1 MRSSVPS
8 QLQSSKSSYTVERG
22 GRSLGIARHWQPV
35 LRMYISPFTTSRTF
49 TVRLLPPRLP
59 GRMSGSTWLH
69 SSSVKSL
76 GYRSLLRSYRA
87 RFSIVHIGNLS
98 TTQAAT
104 LASQTLDPIQQV
116 PEQALRPKA
125 GPRHSPDEVQSL
137 AAWRTSCSP
146 PGNLTRSGLK
156 TPEGVSLHAG
166 WYDLYPAG
174 PTDQDI
180 WARAGGDVS
189 RLKLSGTGRAN
200 WFAAL
205 RVLKLGGGGQNITRQ
220 SLLKAA
226 LNDF

>member
-8 QLQSSKSSYTVERG
+8 QLQSSKESYTVERG

-87 RFSIVHIGNLS
+87 RFSIVHIGDLS

-104 LASQTLDPIQQV
+104 LASQTLDPIQEV
-116 PEQALRPKA
+116 PEQALRKKP
-125 GPRHSPDEVQSL
+125 GHVRQRGGVFRCNWRGHGQ
-137 AAWRTSCSP
+137 AAF
-146 PGNLTRSGLK
+146 GVRSGC
-156 TPEGVSLHAG
+156 SS
-166 WYDLYPAG
+166 
-174 PTDQDI
+174 
-180 WARAGGDVS
+180 ARG
-189 RLKLSGTGRAN
+189 
-200 WFAAL
+200 AA
-205 RVLKLGGGGQNITRQ
+205 
-220 SLLKAA
+220 S
-226 LNDF
+226 

>member
-87 RFSIVHIGNLS
+87 RFSIVHIGDLS
-98 TTQAAT
+98 TTQAAA
-104 LASQTLDPIQQV
+104 LASQTLDPIQEV
-116 PEQALRPKA
+116 PEQALIVPVPYEGREGALALAVLALVLLVVLQRWNRAFSLKSVRFV
-125 GPRHSPDEVQSL
+125 GPLRCWALQVPQRRRGRHTAYLIALLPYSPHTL
-137 AAWRTSCSP
+137 LPHC
-146 PGNLTRSGLK
+146 
-156 TPEGVSLHAG
+156 
-166 WYDLYPAG
+166 
-174 PTDQDI
+174 
-180 WARAGGDVS
+180 
-189 RLKLSGTGRAN
+189 
-200 WFAAL
+200 
-205 RVLKLGGGGQNITRQ
+205 RQ
-220 SLLKAA
+220 A
-226 LNDF
+226 

>member
-87 RFSIVHIGNLS
+87 RFSIVHIGDLS
-98 TTQAAT
+98 TTQAVT
-104 LASQTLDPIQQV
+104 LEPQTLDPVQYV
-116 PEQALRPKA
+116 PEQALRMINRNQTGRRPRFPRRSNRHRGSA
-125 GPRHSPDEVQSL
+125 GTENRRRSP
-137 AAWRTSCSP
+137 SP
-146 PGNLTRSGLK
+146 TG
-156 TPEGVSLHAG
+156 
-166 WYDLYPAG
+166 PAG
-174 PTDQDI
+174 DE
-180 WARAGGDVS
+180 S
-189 RLKLSGTGRAN
+189 
-200 WFAAL
+200 
-205 RVLKLGGGGQNITRQ
+205 
-220 SLLKAA
+220 
-226 LNDF
+226 

>member
-8 QLQSSKSSYTVERG
+8 QLQSPKYSYPAERG

-87 RFSIVHIGNLS
+87 RFSIVHIGDLS

-104 LASQTLDPIQQV
+104 LASQTLDPIQEV
-116 PEQALRPKA
+116 PEQALSTTASRAGMVRRPA
-125 GPRHSPDEVQSL
+125 EVGC
-137 AAWRTSCSP
+137 ATRTSLEALGQGHGEP
-146 PGNLTRSGLK
+146 PA
-156 TPEGVSLHAG
+156 H
-166 WYDLYPAG
+166 
-174 PTDQDI
+174 
-180 WARAGGDVS
+180 GGDGV
-189 RLKLSGTGRAN
+189 RDVP
-200 WFAAL
+200 L
-205 RVLKLGGGGQNITRQ
+205 RSDRRRRGVDHRREGQ
-220 SLLKAA
+220 SP
-226 LNDF
+226 